1 MGQVDREA
9 CATTVSYWQWS
20 GRVRGETDF
29 GVAILLFAG
38 NRVTYL
44 WSLSFEQC
52 ECIVLMFPFG
62 GAQVCDRAR

>member
-1 MGQVDREA
+1 MCNNSVVLAMEWTCQR
-9 CATTVSYWQWS
+9 
-20 GRVRGETDF
+20 ETDF

-44 WSLSFEQC
+44 RSLSFEQC

-62 GAQVCDRAR
+62 GAQVCDGAR